1 MRAIHLITSSARP
14 SSGSGTV
21 TPRVLARLEVDKQF
35 YFCDQLD
42 RQFGG
47 IFALEDGSGI
57 NASLTMRL
65 HEIASVTHQAAG
77 DTEVAGLVDCRHRVA
92 DR

>member
-1 MRAIHLITSSARP
+1 MRSHQKIRSTMTAYQKQ
-14 SSGSGTV
+14 GFG
-21 TPRVLARLEVDKQF
+21 RLEVDKQF

-47 IFALEDGSGI
+47 IFVLEDGYGI
-57 NASLTMRL
+57 NASLAMRL

-77 DTEVAGLVDCRHRVA
+77 DTEVAGLVDCRHHMA
-92 DR
+92 DG